1 MINPLQAL
9 RSAVGRLLQASA
21 ERSIEPGAFGAY
33 SDTGPDGGGR
43 SPLNTRWMVTP
54 RSASADTVRALPRQ
68 RAESRELVRVN
79 PIACGAVG
87 TMCNRIVGTG
97 LVPVPEPDAEL
108 LGMTPDETDAWVR
121 TVSREWSMWADSPEC
136 IHGGDGNSN
145 FYTRQSD
152 VLRGRLESGD
162 CATLLP
168 DAAAPSAT
176 QPYRLRLQL
185 IEADRIGNPLGAQDG
200 LSMVQ
205 GVRLAADGGPEAYHV
220 YSQHPGNTFASA
232 SGDKYAGLWV
242 TRQAGGRRHVL
253 HHMRA
258 TRPEQVRGVP
268 WLSVVA
274 HAIKDLGRYTEAE
287 ITAAV
292 TSAYYTVFVKRP
304 KSGGPAHID
313 YGTDENGNPVEP
325 EAADAPGDEMQLG
338 VGAIIG
344 LADGEEVDFA
354 NPGRPNAAYSE
365 FVRQIY
371 GEIAVGLHMPR
382 SLLLKVFDAS
392 YTASRAELLDAWQNF
407 RVERYWLQIS
417 FCQPVFD
424 AWLAEAVAIGRV
436 QAPGFFADPAIR
448 WAYCRASWHGD
459 SMGSLNP
466 KDEVAAFRDAIDGRL
481 SSPQAAEW
489 ALFGTDW
496 TATYGTKLNAH
507 RRMQRDDF
515 SPLARAGAAPTPAP
529 VAAPA
534 GPTNNTTSAA
544 TRFVATDGMG

>member
-1 MINPLQAL
+1 MKLPAPTVLDRLI
-9 RSAVGRLLQASA
+9 AVVSPRMAA
-21 ERSIEPGAFGAY
+21 ERATRRAMGAGTFGAY
-33 SDTGPDGGGR
+33 SDTAPDGGGR
-43 SPLNTRWMVTP
+43 SPLNTRWSVTP
-54 RSASADTVRALPRQ
+54 RSASADTLRALPRQ

-87 TMCNRIVGTG
+87 TMRNRIVGTG
-97 LVPVPEPDAEL
+97 LVPVPEPDAKL
-108 LGMTPDETDAWVR
+108 LGMTPEEVEAWVE
-121 TVSREWSMWADSPEC
+121 TASREFSIWADSPEC
-136 IHGGDGNSN
+136 IHGGDGNTN
-145 FYTRQSD
+145 FFLRQGD
-152 VLRGRLESGD
+152 VLEGRLVSGD
-162 CATLLP
+162 CATLLTDA
-168 DAAAPSAT
+168 DAASIT

-185 IEADRIGNPLGAQDG
+185 IEADRIGNPSGATDS
-200 LSMVQ
+200 LTMVQ
-205 GVRLAADGGPEAYHV
+205 GVKLGADGGPVEYHV
-220 YSQHPGNTFASA
+220 YNQHPGNGFASA
-232 SGDKYAGLWV
+232 SGDKYAGRWIS
-242 TRQAGGRRHVL
+242 RGSADRRNVL
-253 HHMRA
+253 HHVRA
-258 TRPEQVRGVP
+258 PRPEQVRGVP

-304 KSGGPAHID
+304 KSGAPAHID
-313 YGTDENGNPVEP
+313 PGFDEGGNPIEP
-325 EAADAPGDEMQLG
+325 PASGGGAGAGDYQLG
-338 VGAIIG
+338 VGAFVG
-344 LADGEEVDFA
+344 LEDGEEVEFA
-354 NPGRPNAAYSE
+354 NPTRPNAAYSE

-417 FCQPVFD
+417 FCQPVYE
-424 AWLAEAVAIGRV
+424 AWLTEAVAIGRI
-436 QAPGFFADPAIR
+436 QAPGFFDDAAIR

-466 KDEVAAFRDAIDGRL
+466 KDEVAAYRDAIDGRL

-507 RRMQRDDF
+507 RRMQRDEF
-515 SPLARAGAAPTPAP
+515 APVARAGAAPAPALSTP
-529 VAAPA
+529 AAPA
-534 GPTNNTTSAA
+534 PQKKA
-544 TRFVATDGMG
+544 V

>member
-1 MINPLQAL
+1 MIRPRQAL
-9 RSAVGRLLQASA
+9 RTAARQSLQSGAA
-21 ERSIEPGAFGAY
+21 RSMRGMEPGTFGAY
-33 SDTGPDGGGR
+33 SDTGSDGGGR
-43 SPLNTRWMVTP
+43 SPLNTRWVVTP
-54 RSASADTVRALPRQ
+54 RSASADTLRALPRQ

-97 LVPVPEPDAEL
+97 LVPVPEPDAAL
-108 LGMTPDETDAWVR
+108 LGMTPDEADAWVQG
-121 TVSREWSMWADSPEC
+121 VSREWSLWADSPDC
-136 IHGGDGNSN
+136 IHGGDGNTN
-145 FYTRQSD
+145 FYTRQAD
-152 VLRGRLESGD
+152 VLRARLDSGD

-168 DAAAPSAT
+168 DADAPSAA

-185 IEADRIGNPLGAQDG
+185 IEADRIGNPTGIADG
-200 LSMVQ
+200 PTMVQ
-205 GVRLAADGGPEAYHV
+205 GVRLGADGGPEAYHV
-220 YSQHPGNTFASA
+220 YNQHPGNTFATA
-232 SGDKYAGLWV
+232 SGDKYAGRWID
-242 TRQAGGRRHVL
+242 RQAGGRRHVL

-304 KSGGPAHID
+304 KSGGAAHID
-313 YGTDENGNPVEP
+313 YGIDEDGNPIEP
-325 EAADAPGDEMQLG
+325 PAADGDSPGGEMQLG

-417 FCQPVFD
+417 FCQPVFE
-424 AWLAEAVAIGRV
+424 AWLTEAVSIGRI
-436 QAPGFFADPAIR
+436 QAPGFFGDAAIR
-448 WAYCRASWHGD
+448 WAYCRTSWHGD

-466 KDEVAAFRDAIDGRL
+466 KDEVAAYRDAIDGRL

-507 RRMQRDDF
+507 RRMQRDEF
-515 SPLARAGAAPTPAP
+515 APVARAGAAPTPAAEP
-529 VAAPA
+529 
-534 GPTNNTTSAA
+534 SKK
-544 TRFVATDGMG
+544 

>member
-1 MINPLQAL
+1 MNKLPAPTFADRLI
-9 RSAVGRLLQASA
+9 AVVSPRIAA
-21 ERSIEPGAFGAY
+21 ERAARRATGGGTFGAY
-33 SDTGPDGGGR
+33 SDTAPDGGGR
-43 SPLNTRWMVTP
+43 SPLNTRWVVTP
-54 RSASADTVRALPRQ
+54 RSASADTLRALPRQ

-79 PIACGAVG
+79 PIACGAIG

-97 LVPVPEPDAEL
+97 LVPVPEPDAAL
-108 LGMTPDETDAWVR
+108 LGMAPEEADEWVQ
-121 TVSREWSMWADSPEC
+121 TVAREWSLWADSTDC
-136 IHGGDGNSN
+136 IHGGDGNTN
-145 FYTRQSD
+145 FYTRQAD
-152 VLRGRLESGD
+152 VLRARLESGD

-168 DAAAPSAT
+168 DADEPSQT

-185 IEADRIGNPLGAQDG
+185 IEADRIGNPAGATDSRNQ
-200 LSMVQ
+200 VQ
-205 GVRLAADGGPEAYHV
+205 GVRLGADGGPEAFHV
-220 YSQHPGNTFASA
+220 YDQHPGNTFTTA
-232 SGDKYAGLWV
+232 SGDKHAGRWID
-242 TRQAGGRRHVL
+242 RQANGRRHVL
-253 HHMRA
+253 HHLRA
-258 TRPEQVRGVP
+258 MRPEQVRGVP

-274 HAIKDLGRYTEAE
+274 SAIKDLGRYTEAE

-304 KSGGPAHID
+304 ANGAPAHID
-313 YGTDENGNPVEP
+313 YGTDADGNPLVP
-325 EAADAPGDEMQLG
+325 DDAADAPGPEMQLG
-338 VGAIIG
+338 VGAFVG
-344 LADGEEVDFA
+344 LADGEDVTFA
-354 NPGRPNAAYSE
+354 NPTRPNAAYSE

-417 FCQPVFD
+417 FCQPVFE
-424 AWLAEAVAIGRV
+424 AWLTEAVTIGRV
-436 QAPGFFADPAIR
+436 QAPGFFDDPAIR

-507 RRMQRDDF
+507 RRMQRDEF
-515 SPLARAGAAPTPAP
+515 APVARAGAAPTPAP
-529 VAAPA
+529 AADP
-534 GPTNNTTSAA
+534 SKK
-544 TRFVATDGMG
+544 